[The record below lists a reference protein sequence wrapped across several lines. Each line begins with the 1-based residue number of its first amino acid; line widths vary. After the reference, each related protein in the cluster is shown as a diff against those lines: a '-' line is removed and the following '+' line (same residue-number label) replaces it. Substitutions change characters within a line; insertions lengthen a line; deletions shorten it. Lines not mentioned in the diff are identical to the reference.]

1 MLKYR
6 AYYENP
12 AYYEDEKIRVDGKI
26 MIVPISHR
34 IWAQELWNH
43 FFEISLDND
52 DVESLFSFE
61 ESVVLH
67 FKKIKK
73 FEKSIVEYDESTVCS
88 QISPKLVLQ
97 WVIEL
102 VVGTCWIIIW
112 ISFPKF
118 RMIWRYRYIDND
130 YCWGSNRNH
139 SL

>member
-6 AYYENP
+6 AYYGNR

-43 FFEISLDND
+43 FCEISLDND

-88 QISPKLVLQ
+88 
-97 WVIEL
+97 
-102 VVGTCWIIIW
+102 
-112 ISFPKF
+112 
-118 RMIWRYRYIDND
+118 
-130 YCWGSNRNH
+130 
-139 SL
+139 